1 MSIFSRKKGKN
12 EIPKTETVKT
22 ETEYYSM
29 GYKVSSFQGIGKRT
43 SQQDAYY
50 VKNARDVV
58 EAKKNGLL
66 AVVADGMG
74 GMADGGKASAI
85 VIDSLVASFDKI
97 NRKADIAIQLYQAV
111 RAANDAV
118 YAALGG
124 KGGST
129 VIACICFDGRLYYAG
144 VGDSGLF
151 LLRDGQLCRLNREQN
166 CLHSAYMETVCSD
179 SMDTAYAES
188 IDEKAALSQFVGMA
202 LLEDVDLFVR
212 PLPLE
217 SGDVILL
224 CSDGVSGV
232 ISQERMSACLSNGS
246 PHDMCSRLEENLIRV
261 NKQYQDNYTAVVIQ
275 CCY

>member
-1 MSIFSRKKGKN
+1 MSIFSRKKKT
-12 EIPKTETVKT
+12 EIPKTETMRA
-22 ETEYYSM
+22 ETEYYCM

-58 EAKKNGLL
+58 ETKKNGLL

-85 VIDSLVASFDKI
+85 VIDSLAASFDKI
-97 NRKADIAIQLYQAV
+97 NRKANIAIQLYQAV

-118 YAALGG
+118 YAALCG

-129 VIACICFDGRLYYAG
+129 VIACIFYDGCLYYAG

-166 CLHSAYMETVCSD
+166 CLQSAYMETICSD
-179 SMDTAYAES
+179 SMDIAYAES
-188 IDEKAALSQFVGMA
+188 VDEKAALSQFVGMG
-202 LLEDVDLFVR
+202 LLEDIDLFVR
-212 PLPLE
+212 PLPLK
-217 SGDVILL
+217 SGDVLLL

-232 ISQERMSACLSNGS
+232 ISQEKMGACLGNGG
-246 PHDMCSRLEENLIRV
+246 PHDMCSRLEEVLLRT

-275 CCY
+275 CYY